1 LQAPNV
7 IIRGLPVVPVVVFVM
22 LFFSFFRLKP
32 YCVGVVLGVAML
44 GGLNAVV
51 ANEVAAPSS
60 KTTSEALPPPGAL
73 MTQQPGAM
81 VPDEGWEILSE
92 PGKTDSQAPVTDVP
106 SKPQEPAE
114 IDSESLRAIVNRRR
128 LALPLKDA
136 HIVITKA
143 NRRLQLYSGDTLI
156 KTYGVALGDSPSGHK
171 QRQGDNRTPEGHFYI
186 CTRNAKNSA
195 FHIFLGLSYPG
206 VPDAKRA
213 VNSKQITW
221 REYQLINQRLASRG
235 RPLWETKLGGWV
247 GIHGGSDAAFAKKMR
262 SQRGKNDWTAGCIA
276 LTNREIA
283 EIHAATVLG
292 TPVEIK
298 P

>member
-1 LQAPNV
+1 
-7 IIRGLPVVPVVVFVM
+7 M
-22 LFFSFFRLKP
+22 LFFSFSRLKP
-32 YCVGVVLGVAML
+32 YCVGIALGVAML
-44 GGLNAVV
+44 GGLKAVV
-51 ANEVAAPSS
+51 ANEAASVPSS
-60 KTTSEALPPPGAL
+60 QTTSEALPPPGAL
-73 MTQQPGAM
+73 MTEQPGAM
-81 VPDEGWEILSE
+81 VPDEGWEILAE
-92 PGKTDSQAPVTDVP
+92 PGKTDSQAPTTDVP
-106 SKPQEPAE
+106 PTPQQPGVA
-114 IDSESLRAIVNRRR
+114 DNESLRAIVTRRQ
-128 LALPLKDA
+128 LALPLKNA
-136 HIVITKA
+136 NIVISKA
-143 NRRLQLYSGDTLI
+143 NRRLELYSGETLI
-156 KTYGVALGDSPSGHK
+156 KTYRVALGDNPAGHK

-186 CTRNAKNSA
+186 CTRNAKDSA

-247 GIHGGSDAAFAKKMR
+247 GIHGGSDASYAQKMR